1 MVKRVVSDVKQDQR
15 NRGPPAFMHVKMVA
29 DVWLVA
35 VGEIKAGLQTSLSS

>member
-1 MVKRVVSDVKQDQR
+1 MSSRTKEIGAHQLSS
-15 NRGPPAFMHVKMVA
+15 FMHVKMVA